1 MNKPYLCV
9 KIIMLP
15 QGPELVLTADVPDG
29 ELYVLVLQSL
39 HVEADGGDGLDEL
52 VLLQL
57 EEDRGLAR
65 AIQTQGDNSHLNF
78 WSNVNPTIL
87 KYNPRLRFTK
97 LFYHRLIY
105 EQREKDNKKLRQQS
119 FNLSESHQ
127 KCFESEKVIVEN
139 VQLYSK

>member
-1 MNKPYLCV
+1 
-9 KIIMLP
+9 MLP

-78 WSNVNPTIL
+78 RSNVNPIIL

-97 LFYHRLIY
+97 LFYHRFIY
-105 EQREKDNKKLRQQS
+105 
-119 FNLSESHQ
+119 
-127 KCFESEKVIVEN
+127 
-139 VQLYSK
+139 

>member
-78 WSNVNPTIL
+78 RSNVNPIIL

-97 LFYHRLIY
+97 LFYHRFIY
-105 EQREKDNKKLRQQS
+105 
-119 FNLSESHQ
+119 
-127 KCFESEKVIVEN
+127 
-139 VQLYSK
+139 